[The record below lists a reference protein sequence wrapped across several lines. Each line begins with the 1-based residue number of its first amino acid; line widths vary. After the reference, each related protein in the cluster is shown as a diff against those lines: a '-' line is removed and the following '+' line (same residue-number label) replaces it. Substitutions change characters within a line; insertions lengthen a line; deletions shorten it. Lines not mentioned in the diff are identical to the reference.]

1 MSAYLDNIEQ
11 SFSDQLSEFDVKLRE
26 QDDNASLLKEIHAA
40 ITMLMS
46 QTGDRD
52 TEIRE
57 ILQKRYNAGQLR
69 LETYQ
74 LVRNVLDR
82 VVIESMATMPDAVD
96 EPIADDSYARTTVID
111 NRPQHDEAPQD
122 QLQVG
127 SVLRDRFLLQ
137 ERVSGG
143 SMGVVYKALDRR
155 IAEADGVDPWVAV
168 KVLSPKLS
176 KNGHALR
183 ALQQEAAKGRCLS
196 HPNIVRFIDLDRDGD
211 MYFIVMEWLE
221 GRSLAAILDEDRN
234 HSLDVSTALDIV
246 RQAGLALDY
255 AHRCGVVHAD
265 VKPANIMITP
275 SGQVKLFDFGIARI
289 RQKQH
294 HSRRDFD
301 PGVLGAITPA
311 YSSMQVLTG
320 EDPVPA
326 DDVFSLGCLM
336 YRLVAGHRVF
346 GPRNAAEAAEQG
358 MEPQRPQGLTDTQW
372 RALKKTLAYSRVS
385 RFNSPAEFLSAMDA
399 EERRTFTDQ
408 PIVVEPKM
416 TSQAPQRRWGFAAI
430 TLVVLASV
438 LLLVARP
445 DLIDA
450 VRTGGKALKDR
461 VGSLT
466 TRTTPERPREEQ
478 PAAGSVQ
485 DEAAE
490 ESRENGIAG
499 DPPDSV
505 SEGGP
510 AANTTADGRFTP
522 PGTTADEIEIPSESA
537 TNEPTQQ
544 SPATGETTQPGE
556 SRQGPAQDGR
566 TQTGPFTEGPVQEG
580 PVQNATRQPG
590 TIEDGATPDTG
601 TPMEPGVTDAAMA
614 VVPATVTVP
623 ITPAGSMRAEVDLI
637 LREDSGAAVVEL
649 ERETA
654 GPEPLAVVVE
664 EIGFSGNQSPLTT
677 GRYRL
682 SSQAARFDAG
692 QTTARLTIS
701 MPSDTVREPDQEAT
715 LLLRNAAN
723 AASQFAIINLTL
735 EDDDQRSFES
745 GLPQDTVGFAG
756 SQVFVR
762 ERDPAVQIDVLRF
775 NPGDTDLEIRY
786 FISGGTATEGD
797 DFFVPGATG
806 LVFAPGQRSA
816 RLLIPLVQDAT
827 VEDDESFTLELLTDA
842 NSSSPDIYR
851 EITVIMQD
859 DDSPF

>member
-111 NRPQHDEAPQD
+111 NRPQQDEAPQD

-176 KNGHALR
+176 QNGHALR

-246 RQAGLALDY
+246 RQVGLALDY

-289 RQKQH
+289 RQRQH
-294 HSRRDFD
+294 HNRRDFD

-320 EDPVPA
+320 EDPMPA

-385 RFNSPAEFLSAMDA
+385 RFHSPAEFLSAMDA

-416 TSQAPQRRWGFAAI
+416 TSQAPQRRWGFAAV
-430 TLVVLASV
+430 TLIVLASV

-466 TRTTPERPREEQ
+466 ARTTPERPREEQ
-478 PAAGSVQ
+478 PAADAAR
-485 DEAAE
+485 DEAAGDP
-490 ESRENGIAG
+490 RDNDVAG
-499 DPPDSV
+499 DPADGV
-505 SEGGP
+505 SEDSP

-522 PGTTADEIEIPSESA
+522 PGTTADEIEIPSE
-537 TNEPTQQ
+537 
-544 SPATGETTQPGE
+544 PATADTTQPGE
-556 SRQGPAQDGR
+556 SQPGPAQDGA
-566 TQTGPFTEGPVQEG
+566 TQTSPFREGPVQEG
-580 PVQNATRQPG
+580 PIQEATRQPG
-590 TIEDGATPDTG
+590 TIGDGATPDTG
-601 TPMEPGVTDAAMA
+601 TPVEADVAGAAMA

-623 ITPAGSMRAEVDLI
+623 ITPAGSMRAEVDLF
-637 LREDSGAAVVEL
+637 LREDSGGAVVEM

-682 SSQAARFDAG
+682 STQVARFDAG
-692 QTTARLTIS
+692 QTTAQLTIS
-701 MPSDTVREPDQEAT
+701 MPSDTVREADQQAT

-745 GLPQDTVGFAG
+745 GLPQDTVGFSA

-775 NPGDTDLEIRY
+775 NPGDRELEIRY

-842 NSSSPDIYR
+842 GASLPDIYR

>member
-1 MSAYLDNIEQ
+1 MSAFLDKIEQ

-40 ITMLMS
+40 ITMLMA

-96 EPIADDSYARTTVID
+96 EPAGDDSYSSTTVID
-111 NRPQHDEAPQD
+111 TRPALDEEPQE

-137 ERVSGG
+137 EKVSGG

-155 IAEADGVDPWVAV
+155 IAEADGVDPWVAI

-196 HPNIVRFIDLDRDGD
+196 HPNIVRFIDLDRDDD

-221 GRSLAAILDEDRN
+221 GRSLAAILDENRN
-234 HSLDVSTALDIV
+234 QSLDRATALDIV
-246 RQAGLALDY
+246 RQVGLALDY

-289 RQKQH
+289 RQKQQQ
-294 HSRRDFD
+294 SRRDFD

-320 EDPVPA
+320 EDPTPA

-346 GPRNAAEAAEQG
+346 GPRNAAEAADQG

-372 RALKKTLAYSRVS
+372 RALKKTLAYSRVA
-385 RFNSPAEFLSAMDA
+385 RFASPAEFLSAMDA
-399 EERRTFTDQ
+399 EERRAYTADE
-408 PIVVEPKM
+408 PILVEPKM
-416 TSQAPQRRWGFAAI
+416 TSPAPRRRWGFAAVA
-430 TLVVLASV
+430 LVVLAAIM
-438 LLLVARP
+438 LLVIRP
-445 DLIDA
+445 ELTGRVQSAAQSLI
-450 VRTGGKALKDR
+450 DR
-461 VGSLT
+461 VGALT
-466 TRTTPERPREEQ
+466 ARTAPERRSGDRSAAGTPEDTGDDT
-478 PAAGSVQ
+478 AAG
-485 DEAAE
+485 DEA
-490 ESRENGIAG
+490 ESVAADAPADDTPA
-499 DPPDSV
+499 DPPS
-505 SEGGP
+505 
-510 AANTTADGRFTP
+510 TP
-522 PGTTADEIEIPSESA
+522 PDTAADAIEIPGEA
-537 TNEPTQQ
+537 VTGTPTQEEPAPEGPLEDGPVPEGRVEEGATRQ
-544 SPATGETTQPGE
+544 GAQQDETGGAPATGTVPE
-556 SRQGPAQDGR
+556 SA
-566 TQTGPFTEGPVQEG
+566 
-580 PVQNATRQPG
+580 A
-590 TIEDGATPDTG
+590 GAAV
-601 TPMEPGVTDAAMA
+601 PM
-614 VVPATVTVP
+614 PATVTVP
-623 ITPAGSMRAEVDLI
+623 LGTAGSLRTELDLT
-637 LREDSGAAVVEL
+637 LREGSGDAIVEL
-649 ERETA
+649 VRET
-654 GPEPLAVVVE
+654 GIREPLAVLIE
-664 EIGFSGNQSPLTT
+664 EVGFSGNQSPLTT

-682 SSQAARFDAG
+682 SDHVARFETG
-692 QTTARLTIS
+692 QTTARISIS
-701 MPSDTVREPDQEAT
+701 MPSDTVREADRQAT
-715 LLLRNAAN
+715 LLMRNAAN
-723 AASQFAIINLTL
+723 SASQFARVNLIL

-745 GLPQDTVGFAG
+745 ALPSNTVGFSNRQA
-756 SQVFVR
+756 VVR

-775 NPGDTDLEIRY
+775 NPGATELEVRY

-797 DFFVPGATG
+797 DFFVPGATA
-806 LVFAPGQRSA
+806 LVFGPGQRTA
-816 RLLIPLVQDAT
+816 RLLIPLVQDAIL
-827 VEDDESFTLELLTDA
+827 EDDETFTLELLTDSDA
-842 NSSSPDIYR
+842 PLPDINR
-851 EITVIMQD
+851 QITVVMQD

>member
-1 MSAYLDNIEQ
+1 MSAFLDNIEQ

-46 QTGDRD
+46 RTGDRD

-82 VVIESMATMPDAVD
+82 VVIESMATMPDGID
-96 EPIADDSYARTTVID
+96 EPATDDDAYARTTVID
-111 NRPQHDEAPQD
+111 NRSQRDEAPQE

-155 IAEADGVDPWVAV
+155 IAEADGVDPWVAI

-176 KNGHALR
+176 RNGHALR

-211 MYFIVMEWLE
+211 IYFIVMEWLE

-234 HSLDVSTALDIV
+234 HSLDLATALDLV

-265 VKPANIMITP
+265 VKPANIMVTP

-294 HSRRDFD
+294 QFRRDFD

-320 EDPVPA
+320 EDPMPA

-372 RALKKTLAYSRVS
+372 RALKKSLAYSRVS
-385 RFNSPAEFLSAMDA
+385 RFTSPAEFLSALDA
-399 EERRTFTDQ
+399 EERRTFTDA
-408 PIVVEPKM
+408 PIVVEPKL
-416 TSQAPQRRWGFAAI
+416 TSPAPRRPWGFAAL
-430 TLVVLASV
+430 TLVVLATV
-438 LLLVARP
+438 LLLIARP
-445 DLIDA
+445 DIVDA
-450 VRTGGKALKDR
+450 VRTASQALVDR
-461 VGSLT
+461 VGSLMA
-466 TRTTPERPREEQ
+466 RDTPGRPEPVAGSSAEEEAAPGTADG
-478 PAAGSVQ
+478 PAAGE
-485 DEAAE
+485 DDAD
-490 ESRENGIAG
+490 GIAAG
-499 DPPDSV
+499 MPS
-505 SEGGP
+505 SH
-510 AANTTADGRFTP
+510 TTADGRFTP
-522 PGTTADEIEIPSESA
+522 PATTADEIEIPP
-537 TNEPTQQ
+537 EPAAGE
-544 SPATGETTQPGE
+544 PAQPG
-556 SRQGPAQDGR
+556 A
-566 TQTGPFTEGPVQEG
+566 
-580 PVQNATRQPG
+580 ATADTAQPG
-590 TIEDGATPDTG
+590 GSQERPAEDVAGAAT
-601 TPMEPGVTDAAMA
+601 AL
-614 VVPATVTVP
+614 VPATVTVP
-623 ITPAGSMRAEVDLI
+623 IRAAGGLRAEVDLI
-637 LREDSGAAVVEL
+637 LREGTGEAIVEL
-649 ERETA
+649 ERAAA
-654 GPEPLAVVVE
+654 GSEPLAVLVE
-664 EIGFSGNQSPLTT
+664 EVGFSGGQSPLTS
-677 GRYRL
+677 GRYQL
-682 SSQAARFDAG
+682 SSHVARFEAG
-692 QTTARLTIS
+692 QATARIAIS
-701 MPSDTVREPDQEAT
+701 MPSDTIRETDQQAT

-723 AASQFAIINLTL
+723 AAAEFAILNLTL

-745 GLPQDTVGFAG
+745 GLPQDTVGFSIG
-756 SQVFVR
+756 EMVVS

-775 NPGDTDLEIRY
+775 NPGNTDLELRY
-786 FISGGTATEGD
+786 VISGGTATEGD

-806 LVFAPGQRSA
+806 LVFAPGQRTA
-816 RLLIPLVQDAT
+816 RLLIPLVQDTTA
-827 VEDDESFTLELLTDA
+827 EDDETFTLELLTDA
-842 NSSSPDIYR
+842 DPALPEIHRS
-851 EITVIMQD
+851 ITVVMQD
-859 DDSPF
+859 DDSF